1 MIIEGIHA
9 LNPELLNTID
19 EKVKFK
25 IYVSALTQLNMD
37 SYNRV
42 STTDV
47 RKIRRIV
54 RDHRKRG
61 WTSEETL
68 ELFSK
73 VTQGEKV
80 NIFPFQD
87 QADEM
92 FNSTLVYE
100 LAILKKHAL
109 PLLTSINKE
118 SGVYDEARRLT
129 ALLEFVGDLPDELIP
144 ANSILR
150 EFIGGSFFD

>member
-80 NIFPFQD
+80 NIFRFRIRP
-87 QADEM
+87 M
-92 FNSTLVYE
+92 KCST
-100 LAILKKHAL
+100 A
-109 PLLTSINKE
+109 PWCTNWPS
-118 SGVYDEARRLT
+118 
-129 ALLEFVGDLPDELIP
+129 
-144 ANSILR
+144 
-150 EFIGGSFFD
+150 